1 MILEIDDSKTLADL
15 QDKFSMCYPTLRLE
29 FCTKKHKW
37 EEICSESNIIHR
49 NVLIGNIRKN
59 HVPGIIE
66 MKSWH
71 KIGNIEKEFYSRF
84 GLNVQ
89 IAYKSGN
96 RWIQTGKSDNITI
109 DMLIRKTSSEQ
120 NRVLL

>member
-1 MILEIDDSKTLADL
+1 MILEIDDSKTIADL
-15 QDKFSMCYPTLRLE
+15 QDKFSMCFPSLKLE
-29 FCTKKHKW
+29 FCSKKHKW
-37 EEICSESNIIHR
+37 EEICSERNIIHR
-49 NVLIGNIRKN
+49 NLPIGDIRKT
-59 HVPGIIE
+59 HVPGTIE
-66 MKSWH
+66 IKSWH
-71 KIGNIEKEFYSRF
+71 KIGNVEKEFSSMF

-109 DMLIRKTSSEQ
+109 EMLIKKTSKEQ